1 MFVDPR
7 RVIPIL
13 VQSGAATT
21 EALYQEAERD
31 ARLALSLAMGQGV
44 TGHEDQ
50 FWRDYFVT
58 VIRRA
63 GVPEAQ
69 VDLAS
74 ETLRRQHHEDHLWT
88 WIQEG
93 AAEALVRI
101 REMGYRLGIVSNA
114 DGRVEALLQRLGLA
128 ELVEFVIDSHAVG
141 VSKPDPRIFRMGA
154 DRLGLPPEECLYVGD
169 LYAIDVIGARGAGL
183 QPLLLDPFDRLGH
196 WEDVDRIA
204 SVAELPAWLTT
215 RMGGGPEGRDDGGT
229 GPE

>member
-1 MFVDPR
+1 MFADPR
-7 RVIPIL
+7 RVVPIL
-13 VQSGAATT
+13 VESGAVGA
-21 EALYQEAERD
+21 EALYHEAERE

-50 FWRDYFVT
+50 FWRDYFMT
-58 VIRRA
+58 VIRRV

-69 VDLAS
+69 VDAAS
-74 ETLRRQHHEDHLWT
+74 QTLRRLHHEDHLWT

-93 AAEALVRI
+93 AAEALVRV
-101 REMGYRLGIVSNA
+101 REMGYRLGVVSNA

-141 VSKPDPRIFRMGA
+141 VSKPDPRIFHMGA
-154 DRLGLPPEECLYVGD
+154 ERLGLAAEECLYVGD
-169 LYAIDVIGARGAGL
+169 LYAIDVLGARAAGL

-204 SVAELPAWLTT
+204 SVADLPSWLAA
-215 RMGGGPEGRDDGGT
+215 RMGGPGDRDDGET